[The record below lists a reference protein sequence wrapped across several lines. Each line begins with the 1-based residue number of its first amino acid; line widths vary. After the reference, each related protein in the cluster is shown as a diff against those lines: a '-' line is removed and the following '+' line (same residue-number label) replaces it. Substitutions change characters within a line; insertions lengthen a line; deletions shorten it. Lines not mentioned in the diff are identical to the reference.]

1 MASDYQWRVQWD
13 LASLVLPRIL
23 EVNFC
28 ACSLQSNSWLQSL
41 QDHSNFKTPLSWG
54 SKIGGPHTNKF
65 APMLDEIIRWRGLI
79 ENNLVISTMIDG

>member
-54 SKIGGPHTNKF
+54 SKIGGSSGTRTHDTLLKRQV
-65 APMLDEIIRWRGLI
+65 L
-79 ENNLVISTMIDG
+79 